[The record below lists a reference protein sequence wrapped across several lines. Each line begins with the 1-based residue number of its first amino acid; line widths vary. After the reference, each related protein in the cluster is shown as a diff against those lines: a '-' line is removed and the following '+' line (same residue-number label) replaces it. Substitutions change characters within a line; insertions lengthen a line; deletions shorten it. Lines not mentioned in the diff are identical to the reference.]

1 MKKKTATQMEQLVTC
16 DKFAHKKSYL
26 VEEAKEK
33 PGYAICPA
41 CGDYHRVKTVR

>member
-1 MKKKTATQMEQLVTC
+1 MKKETKEFLVTC
-16 DKFAHKKSYL
+16 NKSAHQHKKSYL

-41 CGDYHRVKTVR
+41 CGNYHRVKTER

>member
-1 MKKKTATQMEQLVTC
+1 MKKELNTNLFVTC
-16 DKFAHKKSYL
+16 NKFPHKKTYM

-41 CGDYHRVKTVR
+41 CGNYHRVKTEK